1 MQTLNL
7 LSALAV
13 APELERDLAGF
24 IKDLDQAT
32 LDPKIRA
39 LARLAVSRLNE
50 CPYDIHH
57 HELDARQ
64 AGVEAIKLEALR
76 RGQRFP
82 FDQAELLVI
91 QLATRM
97 AGKDHR
103 LPIQMRTDLLREFG
117 QRGLVELCL
126 NMGLVHL
133 TNRCNQALGIELEA
147 NAL

>member
-7 LSALAV
+7 LSALSV

-24 IKDLDQAT
+24 IKDLDRAE

-57 HELDARQ
+57 HELEARQ
-64 AGVEAIKLEALR
+64 AGVEADKLEALR
-76 RGQRFP
+76 RGLRTP
-82 FDQAELLVI
+82 FNQAELLVI

-97 AGKDHR
+97 AGNDHR
-103 LPIQMRTDLLREFG
+103 LPIMMRTNLVREFG
-117 QRGLVELCL
+117 RRGLVELCL
-126 NMGLVHL
+126 NMGMAHL
-133 TNRCNQALGIELEA
+133 TNRCNQALGVELEA